1 MRALRLTRT
10 SRLLLGLAC
19 CLALLAPAGA
29 AAWPPA
35 GAGGPRA
42 LAEAADSP
50 GQGHLRDPL
59 VGSLAAPGSRRDD
72 RERPGPALPGLLAG
86 VVVPAAAG
94 IAARRA
100 VRAPGPRT
108 AAAAA
113 ARAPPALRPTPS

>member
-35 GAGGPRA
+35 DAPSPRA
-42 LAEAADSP
+42 LAEATDGP

-59 VGSLAAPGSRRDD
+59 PGSLAATGNRRDD
-72 RERPGPALPGLLAG
+72 RERPGPALPGVLAA
-86 VVVPAAAG
+86 VAVPAAAG
-94 IAARRA
+94 VAARRT
-100 VRAPGPRT
+100 VRAPGPRE
-108 AAAAA
+108 AAAAG
-113 ARAPPALRPTPS
+113 ARAPPALQPAPS